1 MLSTFNQQK
10 REFRGVQEI
19 LMLFPAANKDLSAIL
34 ILQGAERRTLEF
46 PEGIGYTETGGFRQN
61 HEKQR

>member
-1 MLSTFNQQK
+1 MF
-10 REFRGVQEI
+10 
-19 LMLFPAANKDLSAIL
+19 FPAANKDLSAIL